1 MDLVGPRGTN
11 WDNLEI
17 SGKMYVV
24 VPMRGFLRL
33 LMVWVGGR
41 LPPAVWDA
49 QDRLAEM
56 CSSR

>member
-1 MDLVGPRGTN
+1 
-11 WDNLEI
+11 
-17 SGKMYVV
+17 MYVV

-49 QDRLAEM
+49 QERHAEM
-56 CSSR
+56 CS